1 MDKVYL
7 ERPNVCE
14 MLQSHIRNFKKE
26 HPRLSGAQI
35 ARRFGVSTSSLNR
48 IENGDIKNPTIEQ
61 AVKVLRATCGPE
73 TVAEFMRTYY
83 PDIHHGLLD
92 YFKASS
98 ERVELEEDVE
108 QYFCDESTYMMMLFA
123 TTKRGLSENW
133 VLQEYGR
140 TGHQKFMK
148 LAARGVLVNRDG
160 RFFAGNDSIKLGG
173 YSCLQMMANIN
184 KSAAAEFAASGDVK
198 NFCSDVIYVRV
209 DYKKIGRKVAEVI
222 EDFQTEINDIMN
234 KADGSGEDLVIIN
247 SLIKVVMDK
256 TNK

>member
-14 MLQSHIRNFKKE
+14 ILQSHIRNFKKE

-148 LAARGVLVNRDG
+148 LAAKGVLKNTDG
-160 RFFAGNDSIKLGG
+160 RFYVSKNEMEIGIKCGMKLIEIFGKKAYEEASTFG
-173 YSCLQMMANIN
+173 APKNTAYNVEYSSVNYEKIQYKLNELIDDF
-184 KSAAAEFAASGDVK
+184 KFEISALISAPENSG
-198 NFCSDVIYVRV
+198 
-209 DYKKIGRKVAEVI
+209 
-222 EDFQTEINDIMN
+222 
-234 KADGSGEDLVIIN
+234 ADLLFHGSVTK
-247 SLIKVVMDK
+247 LIKELK
-256 TNK
+256 

>member
-160 RFFAGNDSIKLGG
+160 RFFAGNGDIELSH
-173 YSCLQMMANIN
+173 
-184 KSAAAEFAASGDVK
+184 KSALKVIEHVHKDAFNELTVTGENK
-198 NFCSDVIYVRV
+198 NFSTYLEHARV
-209 DYKKIGRKVAEVI
+209 DYKKIGKDISILI
-222 EDFQTEINDIMN
+222 EDFRFEIDNILK
-234 KADGSGEDLVIIN
+234 KANGSGEDLVITSN
-247 SLIKVVMDK
+247 MIKVIMETK
-256 TNK
+256 

>member
-14 MLQSHIRNFKKE
+14 MLQHHIRVFKKE

-92 YFKASS
+92 YFKSSS
-98 ERVELEEDVE
+98 EKVELEEDVE

-140 TGHQKFMK
+140 AGHTKFMK
-148 LAARGVLVNRDG
+148 LASRGVLVNRDG
-160 RFFAGNDSIKLGG
+160 RFFASERDVDLGTEP
-173 YSCLQMMANIN
+173 CLRAIEYIA
-184 KSAAAEFAASGDVK
+184 KSSAEEARAMKEKPKRTYYLTNYASV
-198 NFCSDVIYVRV
+198 N
-209 DYKKIGRKVAEVI
+209 YKKIETKLNNLI
-222 EDFQTEINDIMN
+222 EDFEYEIGLILNDEAN
-234 KADGSGEDLVIIN
+234 YGNDLVFCGNIIKK
-247 SLIKVVMDK
+247 IKSEVL
-256 TNK
+256 

>member
-14 MLQSHIRNFKKE
+14 ILQSHIRNFKKE

-160 RFFAGNDSIKLGG
+160 RFFAGNGDIELSH
-173 YSCLQMMANIN
+173 
-184 KSAAAEFAASGDVK
+184 KSALKVIEHVHKDAFNELTVTGENK
-198 NFCSDVIYVRV
+198 NFSTYLEHARV
-209 DYKKIGRKVAEVI
+209 DYKKIGKDISILI
-222 EDFQTEINDIMN
+222 EDFRFEIDNILK
-234 KADGSGEDLVIIN
+234 KANGSGEDLVITSN
-247 SLIKVVMDK
+247 MIKVIMETK
-256 TNK
+256 

>member
-83 PDIHHGLLD
+83 PYIHHGLLD

-160 RFFAGNDSIKLGG
+160 RFFAGNGDIELSH
-173 YSCLQMMANIN
+173 
-184 KSAAAEFAASGDVK
+184 KSALKVIEHVHKDAFNELTVTGENK
-198 NFCSDVIYVRV
+198 NFSTYLEHARV
-209 DYKKIGRKVAEVI
+209 DYKKIGKDISILI
-222 EDFQTEINDIMN
+222 EDFRFEIDNILK
-234 KADGSGEDLVIIN
+234 KANGSGEDLVITSN
-247 SLIKVVMDK
+247 MIKVIMETK
-256 TNK
+256 